1 VWNQDRFMTDCGDE
15 AAAWASGFIGM
26 ECRVVRA
33 MEPPD
38 GPRIA
43 ATGRIR
49 AGFADAGPAL
59 VISEATLAD
68 LNSRLDEPLPM
79 NRFRP
84 NVVVSGVPAYGE
96 DGWGRVRIGEVL
108 ARAGWPCP
116 RCVLT
121 TVDQD
126 TGIGGREPLRTLATY
141 RRNAKGEVEF
151 GLNVLFEGE
160 GVLRLGDRIEAGD

>member
-1 VWNQDRFMTDCGDE
+1 
-15 AAAWASGFIGM
+15 
-26 ECRVVRA
+26 
-33 MEPPD
+33 
-38 GPRIA
+38 
-43 ATGRIR
+43 
-49 AGFADAGPAL
+49 
-59 VISEATLAD
+59 
-68 LNSRLDEPLPM
+68 M